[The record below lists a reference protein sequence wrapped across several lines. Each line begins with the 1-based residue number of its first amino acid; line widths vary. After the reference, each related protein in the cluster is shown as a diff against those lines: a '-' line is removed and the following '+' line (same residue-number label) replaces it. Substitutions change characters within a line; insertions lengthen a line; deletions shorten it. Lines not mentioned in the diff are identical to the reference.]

1 VTRFVLAIPL
11 LAIVLVTMPSKAQ
24 TYDPKYPVCMHVYGE
39 LLGERMD
46 CIFASLAQCQ
56 ASATGLPATCL
67 INPNFVQGARVGA
80 DRWRRRRDSNPR

>member
-1 VTRFVLAIPL
+1 VTKFVLAIPFL
-11 LAIVLVTMPSKAQ
+11 TIFLVTMPSKAQ
-24 TYDPKYPVCMHVYGE
+24 TYDAKYPVCMHVYGE

-67 INPNFVQGARVGA
+67 INPDFAQAARAGA
-80 DRWRRRRDSNPR
+80 DRPRRQRDSNPR